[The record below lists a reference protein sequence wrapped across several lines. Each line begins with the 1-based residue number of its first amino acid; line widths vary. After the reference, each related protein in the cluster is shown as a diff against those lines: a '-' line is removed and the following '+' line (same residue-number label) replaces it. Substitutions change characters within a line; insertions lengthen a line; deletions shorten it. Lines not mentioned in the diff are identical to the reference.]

1 VSRTETT
8 RQRLDREADEWAAK
22 QNGHKSEAERARAV
36 AETARLISI
45 EDEAAEL
52 AAKKK
57 AKPKKPLVLEKAD
70 LSKSRPPRWAW
81 DGRILMRYLNLLIGP
96 EGEGK
101 GTLMPWVFASL
112 SRGRLSGSLYGKQV
126 TVAIIA
132 DEDDFHEIWTP
143 RLYVA
148 GADLSKVQRI
158 RQPDGGYIALGA
170 NRDQIAE
177 AVEACGAKLLYLDAL
192 LDNLGFEVNDW
203 RAKSVRDALAPANWL
218 ARELGIA
225 VVGTLHT
232 NKAGG
237 ASFRQTVQGSQAFN
251 AVSRSSFLLAKDP
264 DEDGRVVLV
273 RGKGNHAARPRAITF
288 EIESRRFVYKK
299 RQFNMPK
306 AVRFRDGGDLSAD
319 DLLAALHENQKASK
333 RVSKTAQLEDLIRE
347 LLPEDGEW
355 HLATPIVRQCES
367 KGYPA
372 RTVTRARD
380 KLGIYHRRQPGSV
393 PAATEW
399 SWAPPTAASTT
410 ATNTDGR
417 TGGTGRSGQTPSNAS
432 AATTAT
438 TDPPTCGRSGG
449 RTGAS
454 GKRKAE
460 R

>member
-1 VSRTETT
+1 
-8 RQRLDREADEWAAK
+8 LDREQREWDERKAAIASE
-22 QNGHKSEAERARAV
+22 NGHAPRDVVV
-36 AETARLISI
+36 AETARLITI
-45 EDEAAEL
+45 EEEAAEL
-52 AAKKK
+52 AAKAKE
-57 AKPKKPLVLEKAD
+57 KPKKPLVLETAD

-81 DGRILMRYLNLLIGP
+81 EDRLLMRYLNLLIGA
-96 EGEGK
+96 EGVGK
-101 GTLMPWVFASL
+101 GTVMPWVFASL
-112 SRGRLSGSLYGKQV
+112 TRGKLPGSLYGKRV

-148 GADLSKVQRI
+148 GARLDKVQRI
-158 RQPDGGYIALGA
+158 RRPDGGYLTLRAD
-170 NRDQIAE
+170 RDRIAE

-203 RAKSVRDALAPANWL
+203 RAKSVRDALQPANWL

-225 VVGTLHT
+225 IVATLHT

-237 ASFRQTVQGSQAFN
+237 GSFRQAVQGSQAFN
-251 AVSRSSFLLAKDP
+251 AVSRSSMLLAQDP

-288 EIESRRFVYKK
+288 EIEQRVFTYKK
-299 RQFNMPK
+299 HEFKMPK

-319 DLLAALHENQKASK
+319 DLLAALHERQKAAK
-333 RVSKTAQLEDLIRE
+333 RVSKTAQLEDVIRD
-347 LLPEDGEW
+347 LLPDDGQW
-355 HLATPIVRQCES
+355 HLATPIVRQCETQ
-367 KGYPA
+367 GYAA
-372 RTVTRARD
+372 RTVTRARE
-380 KLGIYHRRQPGSV
+380 KLGIYHRREPESV

-399 SWAPPTAASTT
+399 SWSPTAASTT

-417 TGGTGRSGQTPSNAS
+417 TGRTGRSGQTPSTPT

-438 TDPPTCGRSGG
+438 NDPPTRGRSGG
-449 RTGAS
+449 RTGEN
-454 GKRKAE
+454 GKRKAK